1 MHLSPAAKAS
11 AIRLLERDGDDL
23 PGCNDPVFR
32 HQLERWLLPEESV
45 RVVPGKLLQVQVERE
60 LRSAVLHLRE
70 DLHQRDGVIVTL
82 DVPPDAY
89 RGAGDVAACNEVT
102 EVAAVVGANPLL
114 VRTHDVA
121 EPVEHRPVAG
131 PRRGEAERDDDGH
144 GQFPEPGDA
153 ELRQPQSEEEPPGC
167 G

>member
-1 MHLSPAAKAS
+1 LNVGFCQKT
-11 AIRLLERDGDDL
+11 
-23 PGCNDPVFR
+23 
-32 HQLERWLLPEESV
+32 V
-45 RVVPGKLLQVQVERE
+45 RVVPGKLLQVEVERE

-121 EPVEHRPVAG
+121 EPVEHRPVIH
-131 PRRGEAERDDDGH
+131 RRLKVALHSLDPLCPPSP
-144 GQFPEPGDA
+144 FFLA
-153 ELRQPQSEEEPPGC
+153 ELHATPFLDQGRT
-167 G
+167 